1 MVLNNVMKIR
11 KIRKKSFL
19 YFYLSVPIL
28 LLLTIFLISFSYEKS
43 WSYNW
48 EGIRENLKDS
58 ISLYRT
64 NSITSGVGENG
75 SDFSF
80 EVERRNWIMKYAT
93 IKELEKLSLYPDGT
107 IKAIA
112 YEGLLRNKLYFK
124 KYDLILKILNDED
137 IVAYQSGC
145 LGYTISLRDYFMDYV
160 LQLNPERS
168 FEFTTNLGFGLSD
181 EEKYKII
188 AEYKSY
194 LLIK

>member
-1 MVLNNVMKIR
+1 M
-11 KIRKKSFL
+11 
-19 YFYLSVPIL
+19 
-28 LLLTIFLISFSYEKS
+28 LTIFLISFSYEKS